1 MTKGH
6 LQDRWNQLQGEAK
19 VQWGQLTQ
27 EDLERIVDGDE
38 ESLIMLLQERYG
50 YDRARAVTEVEHFRN
65 RLSAHIY
72 LRYGFP

>member
-19 VQWGQLTQ
+19 VQWGQLTP

-50 YDRARAVTEVEHFRN
+50 YDRDRAAKEVEHFRN
-65 RLSAHIY
+65 RLNAHIY
-72 LRYGFP
+72 LRYRFP

>member
-27 EDLERIVDGDE
+27 QDLERIIEGDE
-38 ESLIMLLQERYG
+38 ESLIMLIQERYG
-50 YDRARAVTEVEHFRN
+50 YDRERAVKEVEHFRN

-72 LRYGFP
+72 LRYRFP

>member
-27 EDLERIVDGDE
+27 QDLERIVE
-38 ESLIMLLQERYG
+38 
-50 YDRARAVTEVEHFRN
+50 ATKKA
-65 RLSAHIY
+65 
-72 LRYGFP
+72 